1 MKVNIGRY
9 KSYFGPYQLAEFLCF
24 WTWGDKDE
32 PDYVFKFGEWLAHG
46 SIEPELEV
54 GEIEMFG
61 GEDRHD
67 TLLHKLLSWIDS
79 KKKRKI
85 NVRIDRWDTY
95 SLDSTL
101 AYIILPSLLEI
112 KKDQR
117 GTPYVSDF
125 DVPFNLHCPEEENTT
140 GDIDANWVA
149 RWDYVLDEM
158 IFAFESQ
165 VDTSWQDQFY
175 GDMSG
180 GLAFKKLEN
189 GHSEMIT
196 IGTMEI
202 DHEGKEKYQ
211 KRIDN
216 GLLLFGKYYQSLWT

>member
-1 MKVNIGRY
+1 MKVNIGKY

-24 WTWGDKDE
+24 WTWRYTE
-32 PDYVFKFGEWLAHG
+32 QPDYVFKFGEWLAHG
-46 SIEPELEV
+46 SIKPEPEV
-54 GEIEMFG
+54 GEIEMLG
-61 GEDRHD
+61 GEDRHE
-67 TLLHKLLSWIDS
+67 TLLYKFLSWIDS

-101 AYIILPSLLEI
+101 AYIILPSLQKI
-112 KKDQR
+112 KLDQR
-117 GTPYVSDF
+117 GTPYVSNE
-125 DVPFNLHCPEEENTT
+125 DVPDDLHSPEENDT
-140 GDIDANWVA
+140 GDIDENWIA

-165 VDTSWQDQFY
+165 VDTSWEDQFY

-189 GHSEMIT
+189 GHSEIIT
-196 IGTMEI
+196 TGTMEI
-202 DHEGKEKYQ
+202 DHEGKKEYQ
-211 KRIDN
+211 DRIDN
-216 GLLLFGKYYQSLWT
+216 GLLLFGKYYQALWT